1 MEVGEFLSA
10 GLNGEPLDAKPEPL
24 EASPEPVELPETV
37 RLGLLPARLDSV
49 GFLDQEN
56 ISLPGIFQP
65 LLQPVCVPATAAI
78 TSANLV
84 HFVICVR
91 IACNSLWQHLYRV
104 HGGGVLGNGLP
115 FDPSTRI
122 DPFIYQYRSSA
133 IPGRIIHTIGKFC
146 QIDIRTKLTNSR
158 GRNMRTKVQKSI

>member
-1 MEVGEFLSA
+1 MEVGEFFSA
-10 GLNGEPLDAKPEPL
+10 GLTGEPLVARPEPLDASP
-24 EASPEPVELPETV
+24 ASVELPETD

-56 ISLPGIFQP
+56 MSLPGIFQP

-84 HFVICVR
+84 HFAMCVR

-104 HGGGVLGNGLP
+104 LGGGVSGTG
-115 FDPSTRI
+115 F
-122 DPFIYQYRSSA
+122 A
-133 IPGRIIHTIGKFC
+133 
-146 QIDIRTKLTNSR
+146 
-158 GRNMRTKVQKSI
+158 V